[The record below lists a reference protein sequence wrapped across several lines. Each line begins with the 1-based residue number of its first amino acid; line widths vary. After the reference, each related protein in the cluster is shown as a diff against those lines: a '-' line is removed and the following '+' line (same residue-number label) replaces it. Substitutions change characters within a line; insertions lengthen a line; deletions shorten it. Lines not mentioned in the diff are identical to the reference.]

1 MSKDPAVLL
10 YTSDFL
16 SGTMTMT
23 DEQVGKYIRLLC
35 LQHQKGFLAEK
46 DITYI
51 CRTYDEDVYSKFVKE
66 DGKYY
71 NVRMREEAEKRKKYS
86 ESRKN
91 NINKRYEQ
99 KDATTYVEHMENENE
114 DTNANDNAFDLNG
127 KFDVVWKLYPVR
139 QGKKHAEKH
148 FKATVKTDKDYT
160 DIQTALRNYLQCD
173 KVKNGYIQNGSTWFN
188 DWQSWIEPTNEMMR
202 NSNAITSN
210 GVRKSDQTARATYEK
225 SAEQVEQDVRNT
237 TESIRLLRQQRS

>member
-35 LQHQKGFLAEK
+35 LQHQKGFLTEK
-46 DITYI
+46 DMTYI
-51 CRTYDEDVYSKFVKE
+51 CRTYDEDVYGKFIQE

-71 NVRMREEAEKRKKYS
+71 NVRMREEAQKRKKYS

-91 NINKRYEQ
+91 NISKRYEN

-114 DTNANDNAFDLNG
+114 NTNKDIVLNKSKPEKVEQVVEYGNEIGLTLTDSESFFDYYTANGWKVG
-127 KFDVVWKLYPVR
+127 KNSMKDWKS
-139 QGKKHAEKH
+139 
-148 FKATVKTDKDYT
+148 
-160 DIQTALRNYLQCD
+160 ALRNWKRNKD
-173 KVKNGYIQNGSTWFN
+173 KYKGA
-188 DWQSWIEPTNEMMR
+188 TNAGNF
-202 NSNAITSN
+202 NSNKPNSS
-210 GVRKSDQTARATYEK
+210 VARATYEK
-225 SAEQVEQDVRNT
+225 SPDQIAKDVRDT
-237 TESIRLLRQQRS
+237 EESIRLLRRERG